1 MCGVEEDFQKGL
13 SIVDYNKILVVED
26 DRAMSE
32 MLSEFLSGK
41 GYVVDTASDGRSA
54 LSMAGDGGYDIVL
67 TDVVMPK
74 MDGVELLKRLHEQD
88 SGTLVIMMSAYGT
101 IDSAVEAMKL
111 GAFDYVSKPFK
122 LDEILLTLNK
132 AREGRILRDE
142 NLRLRRE
149 LEGKYRFHDII
160 GRSPKMLDLFE
171 TVRKVS
177 AYSTGILITG
187 ESGTGKELVA
197 RAIHYESGRKEA
209 PFVAVNLAAV
219 PENLLE
225 SELFGHVKGAFTD
238 ASRDKPGLFEE
249 ADKGTLF
256 LDEIGELPQALQVK
270 LLRALQEGE
279 IRRIGSTSTSRV
291 DVRIISATARD
302 IEKAVKDGDFR
313 DDLYYRLNVVALKMP
328 PLREKIEDVVPLV
341 EHFISVFNKK
351 LNTSIKGIE
360 KEALAKLMNYSWPGN
375 VRELENCIERAMIL
389 TDTDTIGVSDF
400 PREVVRGTEGTDG
413 PADSSLPTLS
423 IKKASRDMEKRLISA
438 ALKKTGGNQT
448 KAAEL
453 LEISYRALLYK
464 LKEYNIERGGGG

>member
-1 MCGVEEDFQKGL
+1 M
-13 SIVDYNKILVVED
+13 DYNKILVVED
-26 DRAMSE
+26 DKAMSE

-41 GYVVDTASDGRSA
+41 GYIVDIASNGQSA
-54 LSMAGDGGYDIVL
+54 LSMAREGGHDIIL

-74 MDGVELLKRLHEQD
+74 MDGVELLKRLRVQD
-88 SGTLVIMMSAYGT
+88 SNTLVIMMSAYGT

-132 AREGRILRDE
+132 ARESRILRDE

-197 RAIHYESGRKEA
+197 RAIHYEGGRKEG

-238 ASRDKPGLFEE
+238 ATRDKPGLFEE
-249 ADKGTLF
+249 AHNGTLF

-279 IRRIGSTSTSRV
+279 IRRIGSTGTKRL
-291 DVRIISATARD
+291 DVRIISATAID
-302 IEKAVKDGDFR
+302 IEEAVKNGDFR
-313 DDLYYRLNVVALKMP
+313 DDLYYRLNVVPLKML

-360 KEALAKLMNYSWPGN
+360 KGALAKLMNYSWPGN

-389 TDTDTIGVSDF
+389 TDSDTIGVSDL
-400 PREVVRGTEGTDG
+400 PGEVVRGTEEIETPSD
-413 PADSSLPTLS
+413 PSSSTFS
-423 IKKASRDMEKRLISA
+423 IKKASRDLEKRLILA

-448 KAAEL
+448 RAAEL

-464 LKEYNIERGGGG
+464 LKDYNIDNKGRKGDE